1 MRTRRHRSSGSG
13 SARPPSGSWSRPP
26 MASGGGSSSPWRW
39 RRSRSSCC
47 STSRSRASPRPN
59 GRPFARYSTPSR
71 ARSSSRARAPRWSPT
86 RAPGRCTLATE
97 ALDVSGIDAYYG
109 DSHVLHAVSFALK
122 GGRLLG
128 LLGRNGAGKTTCMA
142 TIMGFLKP
150 RRGSI
155 SLYGEDVAGLAPDVI
170 ARKGICLVPQGRR
183 MFRTLTVRENLMVA
197 AQARKNGGS
206 GWSIDRVFQLFPR
219 LSERHA
225 QLAGSLSG
233 GEQQMLA
240 IGRALMG
247 NPRVL
252 LMDEP
257 SEGLAP
263 QLVAEVGRTIAQL
276 KAEGQSIVLVEQ
288 NIKLTLDL
296 ADDIVMINTGRV
308 VFRGTAGEIKL
319 DDAIVSQHLGVF

>member
-1 MRTRRHRSSGSG
+1 
-13 SARPPSGSWSRPP
+13 
-26 MASGGGSSSPWRW
+26 
-39 RRSRSSCC
+39 
-47 STSRSRASPRPN
+47 
-59 GRPFARYSTPSR
+59 
-71 ARSSSRARAPRWSPT
+71 
-86 RAPGRCTLATE
+86 LATE
-97 ALDVSGIDAYYG
+97 ALAVAGIDTFYG
-109 DSHVLHAVSFALK
+109 DSHVLHGVSFSLQP
-122 GGRLLG
+122 GRLLG

-150 RRGSI
+150 RGGSI
-155 SLYGEDVAGLAPDVI
+155 SLYGEPVAGLAPDVI

-197 AQARKNGGS
+197 AQSQKKDNGA
-206 GWSIDRVFQLFPR
+206 GWSIDRVFQTFPR
-219 LSERHA
+219 LAERHA
-225 QLAGSLSG
+225 QVAGSLSG

-288 NIKLTLDL
+288 NIKLTLNL
-296 ADDIVMINTGRV
+296 ADDVVIINTGRV
-308 VFRGTAGEIKL
+308 VFRGPASGIKL

>member
-1 MRTRRHRSSGSG
+1 
-13 SARPPSGSWSRPP
+13 
-26 MASGGGSSSPWRW
+26 
-39 RRSRSSCC
+39 
-47 STSRSRASPRPN
+47 
-59 GRPFARYSTPSR
+59 
-71 ARSSSRARAPRWSPT
+71 
-86 RAPGRCTLATE
+86 LATE
-97 ALDVSGIDAYYG
+97 ALEIAGIDTYYG
-109 DSHVLHAVSFALK
+109 DSHVLHGVSFALK
-122 GGRLLG
+122 PGRLLG
-128 LLGRNGAGKTTCMA
+128 LLGRNGAGKTTCMS

-155 SLYGEDVAGLAPDVI
+155 SLYCEPVAGLAPDVI

-197 AQARKNGGS
+197 AQRLKNGGGGP
-206 GWSIDRVFQLFPR
+206 GWSIERVFQLFPR
-219 LSERHA
+219 LQERHA
-225 QLAGSLSG
+225 QVAGSLSG

-288 NIKLTLDL
+288 NIKLTLNL
-296 ADDIVMINTGRV
+296 ADDVVIINTGQV
-308 VFRGTAGEIKL
+308 VFQGTADQIKL
-319 DDAIVSQHLGVF
+319 NDAMISQHLGVF